1 MKMAIKRRAVEG
13 AKKMDKKSMEPLQGK
28 PSVVNEP
35 SIGTGLPQIIRR
47 KEY

>member
-35 SIGTGLPQIIRR
+35 SIGTGLPQIRR
-47 KEY
+47 KEF